1 MPQVVTNTH
10 GTYWNTLVF
19 QEPQSDMKLHLLLYS
34 PDDLI
39 PETWLRIHHPN
50 TIIRHQEMYVESSP
64 GSSCFIGILKNQLL
78 MTSISLFKY
87 R

>member
-10 GTYWNTLVF
+10 GTYWNALVF

-34 PDDLI
+34 PGDLI

-50 TIIRHQEMYVESSP
+50 AIIRHREMYVESSP
-64 GSSCFIGILKNQLL
+64 GSTQLFHRDSKESAFNDFNF
-78 MTSISLFKY
+78 TF
-87 R
+87 